1 MEVSLSKVQVVIV
14 QEHATPPHK
23 RFMLLLDQ
31 LRDKLVGPFHDT
43 MQTFKNMGQSKHLRG
58 K

>member
-1 MEVSLSKVQVVIV
+1 MEVSFSKVQVVIV

-31 LRDKLVGPFHDT
+31 LRDKLVGSFHNT
-43 MQTFKNMGQSKHLRG
+43 MQTLKIWDNQNI
-58 K
+58 